1 MKILPTGF
9 EGLKIIQS
17 EIYKDYRGFFK
28 EDYKKKFFKNK
39 NFIFGCTSSSKK
51 NVLRGSTKIECFNE
65 IVKTDNTKQVY
76 HLHGLR

>member
-17 EIYKDYRGFFK
+17 EVYKDYRGFFK
-28 EDYKKKFFKNK
+28 EDYKKKIFKNK

-51 NVLRGSTKIECFNE
+51 NVLFSVVPLNMHTESIARPGDYVTLA
-65 IVKTDNTKQVY
+65 TDN
-76 HLHGLR
+76 